1 MVISTIEAII
11 HFRHAPEEVAE
22 LNQAIIPMAD
32 HIRAVSSS
40 EQRKTMKII
49 LGGEYFRARQAT
61 RMVTMLL
68 NAAKHAKAHLG
79 DYFPLMHAGIL
90 DNVLALEEAALNY
103 RADFTILKSETLPT
117 H

>member
-40 EQRKTMKII
+40 EQRRIMKSI
-49 LGGEYFRARQAT
+49 LGGEYFRAHQAN
-61 RMVTMLL
+61 RMVTILL

-79 DYFPLMHAGIL
+79 DYFALLHAEIL
-90 DNVLALEEAALNY
+90 DNALALEEAALNY
-103 RADFTILKSETLPT
+103 RAAFTQLRNETIPT

>member
-1 MVISTIEAII
+1 MISCEMDCHI
-11 HFRHAPEEVAE
+11 HFRHTPEEVAE

-40 EQRKTMKII
+40 EQRRIMTFI
-49 LGGEYFRARQAT
+49 LGGQYFRARQAS

-68 NAAKHAKAHLG
+68 NAAKYAKMHLG
-79 DYFPLMHAGIL
+79 DYFPLLHAEIL
-90 DNVLALEEAALNY
+90 DNALALEEAALNY
-103 RADFTILKSETLPT
+103 RADFAVLKNETLPT

>member
-22 LNQAIIPMAD
+22 LNQAVIPMAD

-40 EQRKTMKII
+40 EQRRTMKSI

-68 NAAKHAKAHLG
+68 NAAKYAKMHLS
-79 DYFPLMHAGIL
+79 DYFPLLHAEIL
-90 DNVLALEEAALNY
+90 DNALALEEAALSY
-103 RADFTILKSETLPT
+103 RANFATLKNETIPV

>member
-32 HIRAVSSS
+32 HIHAVSSS
-40 EQRKTMKII
+40 EQRRIMKSI
-49 LGGEYFRARQAT
+49 LGGEYFRARQTT

-68 NAAKHAKAHLG
+68 NAAKYATAHLG
-79 DYFPLMHAGIL
+79 DYFPLMHAEIL
-90 DNVLALEEAALNY
+90 DNALALEEAALNY
-103 RADFTILKSETLPT
+103 RVNFAVLKNETIPV

>member
-1 MVISTIEAII
+1 MVTSTIEAII

-22 LNQAIIPMAD
+22 LNQAIVPMAD

-40 EQRKTMKII
+40 EQRKVMKGI
-49 LGGEYFRARQAT
+49 LAGEYFRARQAT

-79 DYFPLMHAGIL
+79 DFFPLMREQIL
-90 DNVLALEEAALNY
+90 DDALALEEAALDY
-103 RADFTILKSETLPT
+103 RVRFQELKSETIVT

>member
-1 MVISTIEAII
+1 MVTSTIEAHI
-11 HFRHAPEEVAE
+11 HFRHTLEEVAE

-32 HIRAVSSS
+32 HIHAVSSS
-40 EQRKTMKII
+40 EQRKAMKSI
-49 LGGEYFRARQAT
+49 LGGQYFRARQAT

-79 DYFPLMHAGIL
+79 DYFPLMHAEIL
-90 DNVLALEEAALNY
+90 DNALALEEAALNY
-103 RADFTILKSETLPT
+103 RADFAVLKNETLPT